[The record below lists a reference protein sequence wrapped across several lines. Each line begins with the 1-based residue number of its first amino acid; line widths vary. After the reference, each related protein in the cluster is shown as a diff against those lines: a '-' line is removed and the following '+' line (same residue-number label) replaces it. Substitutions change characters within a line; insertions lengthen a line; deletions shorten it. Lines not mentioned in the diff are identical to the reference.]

1 MISIVEHSGFIEPS
15 PGIAKQGFAIRKVAT
30 LGLSISKNQKPKNL
44 YLSLFRTNNEWRYSK
59 IEVKINSSQKFT
71 FKLPDTGFKKSKIG
85 LLNILKEDIEKLE
98 FRIYPRGFK
107 KYLHRIFKTISGKRP
122 ISLAR
127 DSILISELFIDEEK
141 ILVYGDKNKFNYLS
155 HGNTNQI
162 QVRILGFFNQTF
174 GLAEA
179 SRRTLKAIQTTPIK
193 VSTTQIPYSGKH
205 IGKEK
210 NTLTDNE
217 IPKDKNEI
225 RIFHFNNDHFDRLIT
240 DWGKSILHCKYS
252 IGFWHWELPDF
263 PDDNLPWFN
272 KIDEIWVPSRFVFDA
287 IAPKSSKPVQIIPL
301 GLDEKILNPPPPD
314 CKKFGIP
321 NKKVIFLIMFD
332 FYSVIERKNPISGI
346 LAFSELVRNKA
357 YGDKVHLV
365 VKISNQ
371 HADSTGVKL
380 LLETLDMI
388 DPQKV
393 TLIDQVLTRKGIVQ
407 LINSCDSLISLHR
420 SEGFG
425 LHLAEAMAM
434 GKSVLST
441 NWSGNVDFMDAT
453 NSYPIN
459 FDIVPLENDAGSY
472 KKGNFWA
479 EVDVEHAVSQM
490 KKVLENEF
498 AGNEVI
504 KQNAKRQIIETHSIK
519 RISSMIENRIKIIEY
534 HLGTIR
540 V

>member
-15 PGIAKQGFAIRKVAT
+15 PGIAKKGFAIRKVAT

-44 YLSLFRTNNEWRYSK
+44 YLSLFRANNEWRYSK
-59 IEVKINSSQKFT
+59 IEVKINSSRKFT
-71 FKLPDTGFKKSKIG
+71 FKLPDTGIKKSKIA

-98 FRIYPRGFK
+98 FRIYPSGFK
-107 KYLHRIFKTISGKRP
+107 KYLHLIFKTISGKRP

-127 DSILISELFIDEEK
+127 DSILISELFIDADK

-155 HGNTNQI
+155 LGNTNQM

-210 NTLTDNE
+210 NNLTDNE

-225 RIFHFNNDHFDRLIT
+225 RIFHFNNDHLDRLIT

-263 PDDNLPWFN
+263 PNDNLHWFN

-314 CKKFGIP
+314 CQKFGIP
-321 NKKVIFLIMFD
+321 NEKVIFLIMFD

-346 LAFSELVRNKA
+346 LAFTELVRNKA

-380 LLETLDMI
+380 LQETLDII
-388 DPQKV
+388 DSQKV
-393 TLIDQVLTRKGIVQ
+393 TLIDQVLTRKDTLQ

-479 EVDVEHAVSQM
+479 EVDLEHAVSQM

-498 AGNEVI
+498 SGNEVI

-519 RISSMIENRIKIIEY
+519 RVSSMIENRIKIIEY

>member
-15 PGIAKQGFAIRKVAT
+15 PGIAKKGFAIRKVAT

-59 IEVKINSSQKFT
+59 VEVKINSSKKFT
-71 FKLPDTGFKKSKIG
+71 FKLPDTGIKKSKIG
-85 LLNILKEDIEKLE
+85 LLNIFKEDIEKLE
-98 FRIYPRGFK
+98 FRIYPSGFK
-107 KYLHRIFKTISGKRP
+107 KYLYLIFKTISGKRP

-127 DSILISELFIDEEK
+127 DSILISELFIDAEK
-141 ILVYGDKNKFNYLS
+141 IFVYGDKNKFNYLS
-155 HGNTNQI
+155 LGNTNQM

-210 NTLTDNE
+210 NTLTDNK

-263 PDDNLPWFN
+263 PNDNLPWFN

-301 GLDEKILNPPPPD
+301 GLDEEVLNPPPPD
-314 CKKFGIP
+314 CQKFGIP

-346 LAFSELVRNKA
+346 LAFTELVRNKA

-393 TLIDQVLTRKGIVQ
+393 TLIDQVLTRKDILQ

-479 EVDVEHAVSQM
+479 EVDLEHAVSQM

-498 AGNEVI
+498 SGNEVI

-519 RISSMIENRIKIIEY
+519 RVSSMIENRIKIIEY

>member
-1 MISIVEHSGFIEPS
+1 
-15 PGIAKQGFAIRKVAT
+15 
-30 LGLSISKNQKPKNL
+30 
-44 YLSLFRTNNEWRYSK
+44 
-59 IEVKINSSQKFT
+59 
-71 FKLPDTGFKKSKIG
+71 
-85 LLNILKEDIEKLE
+85 
-98 FRIYPRGFK
+98 
-107 KYLHRIFKTISGKRP
+107 
-122 ISLAR
+122 
-127 DSILISELFIDEEK
+127 
-141 ILVYGDKNKFNYLS
+141 
-155 HGNTNQI
+155 
-162 QVRILGFFNQTF
+162 
-174 GLAEA
+174 
-179 SRRTLKAIQTTPIK
+179 
-193 VSTTQIPYSGKH
+193 
-205 IGKEK
+205 
-210 NTLTDNE
+210 
-217 IPKDKNEI
+217 
-225 RIFHFNNDHFDRLIT
+225 
-240 DWGKSILHCKYS
+240 
-252 IGFWHWELPDF
+252 
-263 PDDNLPWFN
+263 
-272 KIDEIWVPSRFVFDA
+272 
-287 IAPKSSKPVQIIPL
+287 
-301 GLDEKILNPPPPD
+301 
-314 CKKFGIP
+314 
-321 NKKVIFLIMFD
+321 MFD

-393 TLIDQVLTRKGIVQ
+393 TLIDQVLTRKDILQ

-498 AGNEVI
+498 SGNEVI

-519 RISSMIENRIKIIEY
+519 RVSSMIENRIKIIEY